1 MKGFLRMMK
10 HDGLLPVTYHFV
22 MAEYDSVAK
31 KTQRQKQ
38 QKKKWVYNEL
48 TSQEKT
54 KTLLYRRNSLCRLR
68 KVTKK
73 SFAQGSCY
81 TCF

>member
-10 HDGLLPVTYHFV
+10 HEGLLPVTYYFV

-31 KTQRQKQ
+31 KTQKAEAKEKRSEFTLNSLLG
-38 QKKKWVYNEL
+38 KKI
-48 TSQEKT
+48 

-68 KVTKK
+68 E
-73 SFAQGSCY
+73 SY
-81 TCF
+81 

>member
-31 KTQRQKQ
+31 KTQKA
-38 QKKKWVYNEL
+38 EA
-48 TSQEKT
+48 TEK
-54 KTLLYRRNSLCRLR
+54 RSEFSMN
-68 KVTKK
+68 
-73 SFAQGSCY
+73 
-81 TCF
+81 